1 MKTKRLA
8 QGWQY
13 TVFDCGDKVLKIP
26 LSREEM
32 RASLLRRDV
41 QYEEGELEALIDR
54 LIRAREESIAGVLGR
69 SIDRSL
75 LGNPI
80 FKEGG
85 IYLQDKSVT
94 LRDTLNLLAGD
105 IEGRHRV
112 VDEYICFIIEC
123 WRSGFSERTYN
134 LTKNNA
140 YNQSGLVLIDFGE
153 ITFSKEVV
161 VNDIEDARW
170 LKSWSFMNDLDPEIR
185 DYFRKQIKLNLT
197 LENLDRYWEEAISV
211 S

>member
-1 MKTKRLA
+1 MKTRRLA
-8 QGWQY
+8 KGWQY
-13 TVFDCGDKVLKIP
+13 AVYDCGDKVMKAP

-32 RASLLRRDV
+32 REALLRRDV

-54 LIRAREESIAGVLGR
+54 LIMDREESIARIQGR
-69 SIDRSL
+69 CIDRSL

-94 LRDTLNLLAGD
+94 LRDKLNELVGD

-112 VDEYICFIIEC
+112 VDEYVRFIIEC
-123 WRSGFSERTYN
+123 WRRGFSERTYN

-140 YNQSGLVLIDFGE
+140 YNYSGVVLIDFGE
-153 ITFSKEVV
+153 ITFSKEDVV
-161 VNDIEDARW
+161 TDIEDVRW
-170 LKSWSFMNDLDPEIR
+170 LKSWSFMNDLDPELR
-185 DYFRKQIKLNLT
+185 EYYRKQMKLNVT
-197 LENLDRYWEEAISV
+197 LENLDKYWGEALP
-211 S
+211 